1 MVPGIGNTFGAFG
14 WQVKNKPE
22 TSASIA
28 ELFWTL
34 LVRDAIVGV

>member
-1 MVPGIGNTFGAFG
+1 MGNAFGAFG

-28 ELFWTL
+28 ELSWTL
-34 LVRDAIVGV
+34 FVREVIVGV